1 MASLLRSFGDTKTA
15 DRLKKDAA
23 EMAKRFEKAFW
34 MPQRGFYAMALDAEK
49 RPLEVISSNP
59 GHLLFTRIIGKAR
72 SRTIANRMMQE
83 DMVSGW
89 DGPTISRAEGLISPF
104 VYHR

>member
-23 EMAKRFEKAFW
+23 DLAKRFEKAFW

-59 GHLLFTRIIGKAR
+59 GHLLFTRIIGKERA
-72 SRTIANRMMQE
+72 RTIANRMMQE
-83 DMVSGW
+83 DMFSGW
-89 DGPTISRAEGLISPF
+89 GCRTTSRHERVFNPLR
-104 VYHR
+104 Y